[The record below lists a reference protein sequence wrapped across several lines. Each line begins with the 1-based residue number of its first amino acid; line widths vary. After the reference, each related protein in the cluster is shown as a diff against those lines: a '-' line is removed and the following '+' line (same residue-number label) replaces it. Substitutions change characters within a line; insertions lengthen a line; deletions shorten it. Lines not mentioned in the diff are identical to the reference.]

1 MLSPLRM
8 SNFDIAENP
17 VLQKTALFWALA
29 FISFFVVYKSFL
41 NPDELMFKVNIEK
54 KQKVDF
60 ATTVPV
66 TKKITKQYEVLSVD
80 GLHTFNASN
89 VNSIIKKF
97 TEYGYTLNEKTV
109 PRIQPNKIPADL
121 NDVNDVKQ
129 KKAIFIQMM
138 LPMAIDIKN
147 HINAK
152 RESLQSIILQYQTN
166 KKLSPENIVV
176 LRQLGVEFRVKYNPN
191 KIPAIL
197 KQLQTK
203 VKPIPIS
210 LILAQSIVESGW
222 GTSRFAVLGNAL
234 FGQWTYS
241 KKSHLIPINRDDG
254 KTHSIKSFTSP
265 YQSMKAYVGNLNRN
279 PAYAELRKIRESKGN
294 DVTGSD
300 LAYGLLYYSQE
311 REVYVNKIKRIIKAN
326 NLDQYNSYVLQD

>member
-8 SNFDIAENP
+8 SNFDIAENSAF
-17 VLQKTALFWALA
+17 QKSAILWLLTA
-29 FISFFVVYKSFL
+29 ISFFIAYKSFL
-41 NPDELMFKVNIEK
+41 DTDELMFKVNMTQ
-54 KQKVDF
+54 QKSDLVSI
-60 ATTVPV
+60 PPIK
-66 TKKITKQYEVLSVD
+66 KKITKQYEVLSVD

-152 RESLQSIILQYQTN
+152 RKSLQAITLQYKN
-166 KKLSPENIVV
+166 DKKLSPENIVI
-176 LRQLGVEFRVKYNPN
+176 LKQLGVEFRVRYNPN
-191 KIPAIL
+191 KIESVL
-197 KQLQTK
+197 KQLKTK

-210 LILAQSIVESGW
+210 LILAQTIVESGW

-241 KKSHLIPINRDDG
+241 KKSHLIPIDRADG

-279 PAYAELRKIRESKGN
+279 PAYAELRKIRETKGAN
-294 DVTGSD
+294 VTAID
-300 LAYGLLYYSQE
+300 LADGLLYYSQE
-311 REVYVNKIKRIIKAN
+311 REVYVGKIKSIIKNN
-326 NLDQYNSYVLQD
+326 NLHQYDSYVLQD